1 MLDIHDHEAPGGGV
15 IRELRLARPP
25 VNALNGA
32 LVARMRVE
40 FEALGAAHGRAFDDV
55 ASPKAIRAV
64 VLSGQPGIF
73 SAGLDVRELAQAT
86 RDGVRA
92 FLTDFVRLQ
101 TLLAFSPI
109 PVIAA
114 ITGHCPA
121 GGTVLTLFCDYR
133 VMASGD
139 YRIGLNEVQ
148 VGLYPGPA
156 IHRAFQRLVGVRR
169 AAHWLTTAALVEGAT
184 ALQAGLVDELA
195 PAADVIPK
203 ALQHARELLSLPR
216 IAYARTRTLVREDLH
231 AAFSGDPNTT
241 VDEALEI
248 FTGAES
254 QVQMRALLTKR

>member
-1 MLDIHDHEAPGGGV
+1 MLEIHDHETSGGGV

-25 VNALNGA
+25 VNALNGS
-32 LVARMRVE
+32 LVARLRAE
-40 FEALGAAHGRAFDDV
+40 FAALGAAHDGALDEV
-55 ASPKAIRAV
+55 ASRETIRAV
-64 VLSGQPGIF
+64 VLSGQPGMF

-86 RDGVRA
+86 RDDVRT
-92 FLTDFVRLQ
+92 FLTDFVGLQ

-121 GGTVLTLFCDYR
+121 GGTVLALFCDYR

-148 VGLYPGPA
+148 VGLYPGAA
-156 IHRAFQRLVGVRR
+156 IHRALQRLIGVRR
-169 AAHWLTTAALVEGAT
+169 AAHWLTTAALVDGAT
-184 ALQAGLVDELA
+184 ALQAGLVDELVSA
-195 PAADVIPK
+195 PQVIAK
-203 ALQHARELLSLPR
+203 ALQHAREILALPR
-216 IAYARTRTLVREDLH
+216 IAYARTRQLVRADLH

-248 FTGAES
+248 FTSAET
-254 QVQMRALLTKR
+254 QTQMRALLTKR